1 MTTALPATLGT
12 VLATA
17 SGKGGV
23 GKTNVAVNLAVSLA
37 QLNRSV
43 ALVDADVGL
52 GNVDVL
58 LGLAPEHHLGH
69 VLTGEKTLSE
79 IILDGP
85 HGVQLVPAASGLREL
100 TVLEPL
106 QRDRLVTSLARLRR
120 AVDFLLIDTAAGISD
135 NVIDTL
141 TMADRVLLVT
151 NLDPAAIVDAYATA
165 KVMTA
170 ASPKAEIGIIV
181 NGVRDAQEAGL
192 AFRQLDVAAAKFLH
206 RSLKYYGY
214 VADDALVRQ
223 ATLAQRP
230 VVTHAPQCAAS
241 RCFRILAARIA
252 GLGPVPGQSRRLS
265 TSTTVTTENAVEV
278 PRCA

>member
-1 MTTALPATLGT
+1 MTTPLPTTLGT
-12 VLATA
+12 VLAVA

-43 ALVDADVGL
+43 ALLDADFGL

-58 LGLAPEHHLGH
+58 LGLAPEYHLGH
-69 VLTGEKTLSE
+69 VLSGEKTLND
-79 IILDGP
+79 IILEGP

-100 TVLEPL
+100 TALEPV

-120 AVDFLLIDTAAGISD
+120 SADFLMIDTAAGISD

-165 KVMTA
+165 KVVTA

-192 AFRQLDVAAAKFLH
+192 AFRQIDMAAAKFLH
-206 RSLKYYGY
+206 RSLKYFGF
-214 VADDALVRQ
+214 VADDPLVRQ
-223 ATLAQRP
+223 ATQAQRA
-230 VVTHAPQCAAS
+230 VVMHAPQCPAS

-252 GLGPVPGQSRRLS
+252 GFGPVPGQSLRLATA
-265 TSTTVTTENAVEV
+265 TSPSEPAAEV